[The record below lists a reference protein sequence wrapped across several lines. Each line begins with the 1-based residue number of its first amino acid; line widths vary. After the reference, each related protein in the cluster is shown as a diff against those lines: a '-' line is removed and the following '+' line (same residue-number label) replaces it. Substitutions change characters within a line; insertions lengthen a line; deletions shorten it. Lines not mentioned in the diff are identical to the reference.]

1 MQRESRHAISILW
14 NDNQNIFHEEQTDR
28 NEQMLIN
35 VLFFWH
41 LWRRLVLYREPL
53 VSFWEEKG
61 SATQTHLITGAL
73 RGSSAMMLEKY
84 STWVPTLL
92 LLLYPPPHRPVHPV
106 HSPCPVLSLHFLCH
120 CFPIFSSSLS
130 PPTPLLHFLS
140 FPRHSPRSLSPSLS
154 PCLYLDFSLGKDAL
168 NPHRMWVSDP

>member
-92 LLLYPPPHRPVHPV
+92 LLLYPPPTPPNP
-106 HSPCPVLSLHFLCH
+106 SSALSL
-120 CFPIFSSSLS
+120 
-130 PPTPLLHFLS
+130 
-140 FPRHSPRSLSPSLS
+140 PRSLSPFPVSLLPHLLFLPFPSDTPSSFPLLPTSLS
-154 PCLYLDFSLGKDAL
+154 EVSLSLSLSVSLLGLFS
-168 NPHRMWVSDP
+168 R